1 MKREVTIAREG
12 GIAMAGFVFG
22 QLLRFGYNLAA
33 ARLLGA
39 EALGTYALVVAV
51 MQVGETVAVG
61 GLDAGLL
68 RFVSQREGE
77 ERRQIIASAIKRTLL
92 AALLSGLLIA
102 LFSGQLASLLHGGG
116 LLRLTL
122 LSVAVALPL
131 SVMTLMAGFAF
142 QAHQRLL
149 PKVVA
154 SQIIVPGIFLI
165 AMLFARYASGVEAAL
180 AVPFVIAPLVAL
192 GWILPGFRRMSG
204 IGLNDVLRAGSN
216 RELNRFALPLLAVSL
231 FSILSHWIDV
241 VMLGLLTDVGTV
253 GLYQPAARTAGLLRS
268 TLLAFAGIAAPM
280 IAGYHGRQEYDGIRA
295 TYGMVN
301 RWIVTI
307 VMVPFLL
314 LALFPG
320 EVLSVF
326 GKGFGEG
333 STALVLLAVSS
344 LLLAWFG
351 LGNTVL
357 AMCGGERLSMM
368 NQAGALVLQ
377 TLLHWLLIP
386 RFGLNGAAL
395 SMLVVMV
402 LLTLVR
408 MIELRSLLGI
418 PFFSGKLW
426 KPLAAGFAAG
436 AVMLAVRHAAP
447 PMPPLVLLALAGV
460 TGGVAYALL
469 IRAFRLEPEEM
480 EVILKLMPFLKRQS
494 ENETP

>member
-22 QLLRFGYNLAA
+22 QLFRFAYNLAA

-68 RFVSQREGE
+68 RFVSQRAGE

-102 LFSGQLASLLHGGG
+102 LFSAQLASLLHGGG
-116 LLRLTL
+116 LLRMTL

-142 QAHQRLL
+142 QAHQRLM

-154 SQIIVPGIFLI
+154 SQIIVPGTFLLS
-165 AMLFARYASGVEAAL
+165 MLAARYLWGREAAL
-180 AVPFVIAPLVAL
+180 TVPFAVAPLVAL
-192 GWILPGFRRMSG
+192 LWILPGFRRMTG
-204 IGLNDVLRAGSN
+204 IGLNDLLRAGSN

-280 IAGYHGRQEYDGIRA
+280 IAGYHGRREFDGIRA

-307 VMVPFLL
+307 VMVPFLM

-326 GKGFGEG
+326 GKGFAAG
-333 STALVLLAVSS
+333 STALLLLSVSS

-357 AMCGGERLSMM
+357 AMCGGERLSMI
-368 NQAGALVLQ
+368 NQAVALVLQ
-377 TLLHWLLIP
+377 ALLHWLLIP

-395 SMLVVMV
+395 STLVVMV
-402 LLTLVR
+402 LLTLAR
-408 MIELRSLLGI
+408 MIQLRSLLAI
-418 PFFSGKLW
+418 PFLSVKLW
-426 KPLAAGFAAG
+426 KPLAAGVAAG
-436 AVMLAVRHAAP
+436 AIMLGIRYAAL
-447 PMPPLVLLALAGV
+447 PMPPLMLLAVAGV
-460 TGGVAYALL
+460 TGAVAFALL
-469 IRAFRLEPEEM
+469 IRAFGLEPEEL
-480 EVILKLMPFLKRQS
+480 EVIFKLIPFLKRQRTS
-494 ENETP
+494 DAP